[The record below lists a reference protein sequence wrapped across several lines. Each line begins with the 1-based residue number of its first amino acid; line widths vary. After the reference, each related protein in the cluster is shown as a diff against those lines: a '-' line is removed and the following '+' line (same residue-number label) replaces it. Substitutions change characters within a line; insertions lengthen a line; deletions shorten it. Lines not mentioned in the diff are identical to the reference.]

1 MHGIVSRNVL
11 VLLVCSLNGT
21 CHSCALIL
29 FLFFC
34 IANMYWPIYWL
45 SRAIEAEICHSF
57 GYNMIVVQKKKCRL
71 MVTKWMTSLSIHQ
84 FALTWC
90 VFVNKLIFEIFWL
103 MFDLRQIRFALAAQH
118 RTAPHSTQ
126 TLLGM
131 TLLGMMAR
139 PSHLIIDLHRYQQT
153 VLHR

>member
-1 MHGIVSRNVL
+1 MFLFYWFAAWTKHATV
-11 VLLVCSLNGT
+11 
-21 CHSCALIL
+21 ALS
-29 FLFFC
+29 FFFSSFFC

-45 SRAIEAEICHSF
+45 SHAIEAEICHSF

-103 MFDLRQIRFALAAQH
+103 MFDLRQIRFALAQ
-118 RTAPHSTQ
+118 HSTQ
-126 TLLGM
+126 TLLGAEQW
-131 TLLGMMAR
+131 MMAR
-139 PSHLIIDLHRYQQT
+139 PSHLIIIDLHRYQQT